1 LLFIF
6 YLVAWLRIGPEP
18 KPGPVVTKY
27 EPPDGLSAAAVRYAV
42 TTGRDGRTFAA
53 VIAELATR
61 GCLRVEPHEGKYTLS
76 RLMSDRAT
84 EAKLA
89 PEEKRVLLMLFE
101 DDGVIELTPSM
112 DQRNTAQNTRYVAAI
127 RQELSK
133 RLNGLYFTNHIEVI
147 ALGVLATFAAA
158 LWLAFTAHGRD
169 ASGATFFT
177 TWILLAGLIIGLV
190 FEVSFLPACKMAT
203 LSGTGWIRLLPGTAA
218 LSAFTAAI
226 VYMLIELAK
235 GVSPTFS
242 IMLAALLLTNLVWG
256 PQLKRRTPQGRQILD
271 QIAGFQLFLEK
282 VEKDRLQRL
291 NSAGEAPEMLDE
303 HLPYAIALE
312 VREAWGDHLAQT
324 FLVAGVMR

>member
-1 LLFIF
+1 M
-6 YLVAWLRIGPEP
+6 AWLRIGPEP

-42 TTGRDGRTFAA
+42 TTGSDGRTFAA

-61 GCLRVEPHEGKYTLS
+61 GCLRVEPQGGKCKLS

-101 DDGVIELTPSM
+101 DESVIELTPSM

-127 RQELSK
+127 QQELSK

-203 LSGTGWIRLLPGTAA
+203 FSGTGWIRLLPGTAA
-218 LSAFTAAI
+218 LAAFTAAI

-256 PQLKRRTPQGRQILD
+256 PQLRRRTPQGRQILD

-303 HLPYAIALE
+303 YLPYAIALE